1 MILPERLRFRPTI
14 AVDEETSWT
23 PKRLSSCSS
32 AVGEGQVKISLHA
45 AEKALWQR
53 RLYGI
58 RAAPAQGGYA
68 VQAQD
73 W

>member
-1 MILPERLRFRPTI
+1 LDTEAIVELF
-14 AVDEETSWT
+14 
-23 PKRLSSCSS
+23 KR